1 MSKVKLLLGQFGKNA
16 DDATRLKSIKKPIQ
30 TVKKAI
36 VSTVGAHTL
45 NKKINATSSNSPLIS
60 NWLTDN
66 WIRKYT
72 DTAPTY
78 RVIEGPTGKL
88 TEVKISPTDADLVT
102 RVYGQGV
109 GKPINTKR
117 AHFTEEG
124 LSPDVSSY
132 NHEKNIWFN
141 KGNMYMRGPGETGAF
156 LQDGVLHGYK
166 PPYYIHTVGSEPIVI
181 VEGNPIGDTYYKGLH
196 PAHIGEKQIFIT
208 PKVISYPEI
217 KYHFEYNPLVGTF
230 GNHKYFQPSP
240 EIQRLAK
247 YGMVDAPWNS
257 KFRKYF
263 DYSKSPEIKSAHGY
277 HRDFTAKDYE
287 EINNFLSKSTF
298 SNFTDAKDAVAE
310 MFRSEWYENNLRQ
323 KYPGITK
330 YQLEY
335 IIDNQIKNVYNSE
348 GYFLPLKNLIGNNG
362 AYLSYIDE
370 HGTPKS
376 VVMIDNNISHVGAE
390 QTILHELIHSANPD
404 DFLPL
409 GINNDD
415 IVMTPRKN
423 LDLNNPNNKSLY
435 DYITSPDELRV
446 RLLRLNQ
453 IAHINNLSPQ
463 ELLQN
468 YRKMLKTNADNVP
481 ADLRQLLDAFE
492 NNTILKGMKKVVTL
506 GTPIA
511 VGTAIGT
518 TVGEKKD
525 EVQE

>member
-1 MSKVKLLLGQFGKNA
+1 
-16 DDATRLKSIKKPIQ
+16 
-30 TVKKAI
+30 
-36 VSTVGAHTL
+36 
-45 NKKINATSSNSPLIS
+45 
-60 NWLTDN
+60 
-66 WIRKYT
+66 
-72 DTAPTY
+72 
-78 RVIEGPTGKL
+78 
-88 TEVKISPTDADLVT
+88 
-102 RVYGQGV
+102 
-109 GKPINTKR
+109 
-117 AHFTEEG
+117 
-124 LSPDVSSY
+124 
-132 NHEKNIWFN
+132 
-141 KGNMYMRGPGETGAF
+141 
-156 LQDGVLHGYK
+156 
-166 PPYYIHTVGSEPIVI
+166 
-181 VEGNPIGDTYYKGLH
+181 
-196 PAHIGEKQIFIT
+196 
-208 PKVISYPEI
+208 
-217 KYHFEYNPLVGTF
+217 
-230 GNHKYFQPSP
+230 
-240 EIQRLAK
+240 
-247 YGMVDAPWNS
+247 
-257 KFRKYF
+257 
-263 DYSKSPEIKSAHGY
+263 
-277 HRDFTAKDYE
+277 
-287 EINNFLSKSTF
+287 
-298 SNFTDAKDAVAE
+298 

-348 GYFLPLKNLIGNNG
+348 GYFLPLKNLKGNDG
-362 AYLSYIDE
+362 GYLSYIDE

-376 VVMIDNNISHVGAE
+376 VVMIDNNISHAGAE

-518 TVGEKKD
+518 TAGEKKD